1 MKSDVHPDYHP
12 VIFKDGDDEIRTR
25 STITS
30 SQTREVDGVEH
41 YVVNV
46 DISAF
51 SHPFYTGQ
59 KKLVD
64 TEGRVDRFMK
74 RYNMNDDEDTE
85 EEADDDE
92 EAASEE
98 TSDDEDV
105 DEE

>member
-1 MKSDVHPDYHP
+1 MKNDVHPDYHP

-25 STITS
+25 STVTS
-30 SQTREVDGVEH
+30 DQTREVDGVEH

-74 RYNMNDDEDTE
+74 RYNMNEDEDAE
-85 EEADDDE
+85 DE
-92 EAASEE
+92 ETNSEE
-98 TSDDEDV
+98 TSDDEATADEDT